1 MFTQEDF
8 DSKERFEAV
17 TKKYVQNAIFVNL
30 NWFDYKKAV
39 GLNPALPFNLQPF
52 KSADLKMLIG

>member
-8 DSKERFEAV
+8 DSKERFEAL

-30 NWFDYKKAV
+30 NWFEKKAV
-39 GLNPALPFNLQPF
+39 CLNPALPFNLEPF
-52 KSADLKMLIG
+52 KSAKLNMLIG